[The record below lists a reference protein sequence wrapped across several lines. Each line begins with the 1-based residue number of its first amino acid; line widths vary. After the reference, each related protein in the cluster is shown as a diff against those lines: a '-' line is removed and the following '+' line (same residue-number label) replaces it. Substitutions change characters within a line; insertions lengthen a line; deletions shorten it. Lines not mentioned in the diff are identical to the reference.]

1 MAKSRLAALIWVTGL
16 CAVAVQALA
25 VASRYFQPWLSADY
39 IYPQLFAEDVLGGRY
54 PLAGWTLSSAPYFFP
69 DMAGAILLRALTGP
83 GTILPAY
90 LVCSY
95 LALAVLAGWSLARV
109 TATGWSG
116 WLGGV
121 ALVNALLAWW
131 PVGDHPHYLWL
142 LGTAG
147 FHGGAIL
154 LGLANAALW
163 LGDENPPAGA
173 RWMLALAIMFVGALS
188 DTLFLTQ
195 AALPLGVALWFA
207 AGRRWRH
214 RRVLGYLRAGL
225 AGIVAV
231 AVVRLTLAGTG
242 WFSFSKVVRYAPTP
256 AAIGSAT
263 VAFFR
268 DFAQTLLP
276 DAWGFGLVA
285 AAGGL
290 IAAWAARRG
299 TAQAA
304 AGAGERRTAVVFGIL
319 SLAATILF
327 PLGTAYWR
335 DAQHVR
341 YVLPWLV
348 LPGWLA
354 LAWMLPAL
362 SGWAGNKRALLA
374 TGIVLICL
382 LSWAWTAVDR
392 TRLTWPY
399 PEQQARFDEFAGAH
413 HLQHGLSDYWHAHAM
428 NTLTRAPVRLF
439 PLRPAG
445 NASFWNSN
453 AYWYF
458 DPEPATGRLIE
469 PAYTFIVTDGLNEA
483 ALRTRY
489 GPPSSI
495 ARVGELSIW
504 LYDAPGNLPLN
515 HTVEREVR
523 SFVAG
528 RPGEARISSRTG
540 E

>member
-1 MAKSRLAALIWVTGL
+1 MATSRLAALTWFAGL
-16 CAVAVQALA
+16 LAVAAQALA

-39 IYPQLFAEDVLGGRY
+39 IYPQLFAEDVLAGRY

-69 DMAGAILLRALTGP
+69 DMVGAIGLRALAGP

-90 LVCSY
+90 LVCAF

-131 PVGDHPHYLWL
+131 PVGDHAHYLWL

-163 LGDENPPAGA
+163 LGDDHPPAGA
-173 RWMLALAIMFVGALS
+173 RFAVAVAVLFLGALS
-188 DTLFLTQ
+188 DALFLTQ
-195 AALPLGVALWFA
+195 AVLPLGVALWFVG
-207 AGRRWRH
+207 GRRWRH
-214 RRVLGYLRAGL
+214 PRVLAFLRGVAISLG
-225 AGIVAV
+225 GVVAV
-231 AVVRLTLAGTG
+231 RLALAAAG

-256 AAIGSAT
+256 TAMGSAA
-263 VAFFR
+263 VAFAR
-268 DFAQTLLP
+268 DFAQTLFP
-276 DAWGFGLVA
+276 GAWGFGLLTV
-285 AAGGL
+285 L
-290 IAAWAARRG
+290 
-299 TAQAA
+299 
-304 AGAGERRTAVVFGIL
+304 AGAGVVLGARRASAVAGRTDCRAALVFGTV
-319 SLAATILF
+319 SLATTLLF

-354 LAWMLPAL
+354 LAWLLPAMA
-362 SGWAGNKRALLA
+362 GWARNTAALVA
-374 TGIVLICL
+374 TGVIQLGL
-382 LSWAWTAVDR
+382 LGGAWPAIDR
-392 TRLTWPY
+392 TRLVWPY
-399 PEQQARFDEFAGAH
+399 PEQQARFDEFAVTH
-413 HLQHGLSDYWHAHAM
+413 HLRHGFGDYWHAHAM

-445 NASFWNSN
+445 NASFWNNN
-453 AYWYF
+453 AFWFY
-458 DPEPATGRLIE
+458 DAEPATGSLIE
-469 PAYTFIVTDGLNEA
+469 PGYTFIVTDGLDEV
-483 ALRTRY
+483 ALRARF
-489 GPPSSI
+489 GSPSST

-504 LYDAPGNLPLN
+504 LYDAPGNVPLN
-515 HTVEREVR
+515 PTVERDVR
-523 SFVAG
+523 SFIAG
-528 RPGEARISSRTG
+528 RPGEARIELRTR